1 MKKRVNSDPQGRVKV
16 AKSLRLQGRAAWM
29 TNLGAY
35 PVFPSVT
42 VSLREKAVVGSGGAA
57 ICIMPPIMSD

>member
-35 PVFPSVT
+35 PVCHCLSE
-42 VSLREKAVVGSGGAA
+42 REGGGGVGWRRDLHNA
-57 ICIMPPIMSD
+57 PNHV